1 MREKQDH
8 KQQNLIKLKRE
19 WAYYIVICIFL
30 TIMNVIMNPH
40 SLWVLWC
47 IGGWGLS
54 LVLKTI
60 NYKFSNKE

>member
-1 MREKQDH
+1 METKEEYKQL
-8 KQQNLIKLKRE
+8 NSRKLKKE

-30 TIMNVIMNPH
+30 TIMNLVMNPH
-40 SLWVLWC
+40 SLWVLWV

-54 LVLKTI
+54 MVLKTI